1 MISRQQTIKFQKI
14 LGKSNNMN
22 LIAPTILEPTLEIDP
37 KDLPFRVVE
46 EEIYIPLKDGTRLAA
61 RLWRPEIDGVFPA
74 VLEYIPY
81 RKRDGTRTRD
91 EEQHLYLAGHGYV
104 CARVDMR

>member
-14 LGKSNNMN
+14 LGKSNTMN

-37 KDLPFRVVE
+37 KDLPFRVDE

-81 RKRDGTRTRD
+81 RKRDGTKN
-91 EEQHLYLAGHGYV
+91 A
-104 CARVDMR
+104 

>member
-61 RLWRPEIDGVFPA
+61 RLWRPEID
-74 VLEYIPY
+74 
-81 RKRDGTRTRD
+81 
-91 EEQHLYLAGHGYV
+91 
-104 CARVDMR
+104 